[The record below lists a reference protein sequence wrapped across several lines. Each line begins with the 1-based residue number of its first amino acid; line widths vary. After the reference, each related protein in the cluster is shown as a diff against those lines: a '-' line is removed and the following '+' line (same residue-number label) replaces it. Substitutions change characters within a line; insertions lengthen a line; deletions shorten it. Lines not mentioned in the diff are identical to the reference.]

1 MRAVFVQEPV
11 LTGREHR
18 RLADVL
24 LKAIR
29 ERRPLEPFTRRYP
42 ELALSDA
49 CRVRE
54 AVLSRRLAAGER
66 LVGAKTRLGTDGGG
80 RAEAQLG
87 LLTDGMLLTGAEVDV
102 AALIHPRVEAK
113 LAFVLGGA
121 AWEPDLVTAAV
132 RVAPCLEVVDSRFEP
147 RSPTLLD
154 DVADSFG
161 ATLLLV
167 GASVAPDE
175 LSLGE
180 LTLTIGA
187 QATAPACHPLAWFDG
202 ETLEQ
207 RSDLVA
213 GSLLL
218 SPALA
223 PAVDLGPSTEVHA
236 RFGAFGALQLTAR

>member
-49 CRVRE
+49 CRIRD
-54 AVLSRRLAAGER
+54 AVLSRRMAAGER
-66 LVGAKTRLGTDGGG
+66 LVGAKTRLATDGGG

-87 LLTDGMLLTGAEVDV
+87 LLTDGMLFTGGEIDV

-113 LAFVLGGA
+113 LAFVLGRGT
-121 AWEPDLVTAAV
+121 WEPDLVTAAV
-132 RVAPCLEVVDSRFEP
+132 RVVPCLEVVDSRFEP
-147 RSPTLLD
+147 RFPTFLD

-161 ATLLLV
+161 ATLLVLGPGV
-167 GASVAPDE
+167 SPDE
-175 LSLGE
+175 ISLGE

-187 QATAPACHPLAWFDG
+187 RPTALACHPVGWFDG
-202 ETLEQ
+202 GVLEQ

-223 PAVDLGPSTEVHA
+223 PAVDLGLSAQIHA
-236 RFGAFGALQLTAR
+236 GFGAFGELRLTAG